1 MRYLMLLVLT
11 SSCFAVDLEF
21 LGVDYKQQDKQQ
33 HAILGA
39 AVAGTSILVLEKFV
53 PDAKWYTKAAVGII
67 ASAVVG
73 AAKEWSDSKDLDHHC
88 VEKDDFVATA
98 TGGALV
104 SLTLCWDF

>member
-1 MRYLMLLVLT
+1 MRYLMLLALAT
-11 SSCFAVDLEF
+11 SCFAVDVEF

-53 PDAKWYTKAAVGII
+53 PEAKWYTKAAVGIV

-73 AAKEWSDSKDLDHHC
+73 AAKEWSDSHDLAHHC
-88 VEKDDFVATA
+88 VERDDFVATA

-104 SLTLCWDF
+104 ALTLSWRW